1 MKLIGLLATL
11 AYTLLLTA
19 LFQGKPLQQSIQDG
33 ALIYQDF
40 CLQCHQSKGEGVSGS
55 FPPLAE
61 SDYLKNNLTQS
72 IQGVKY
78 GMRGPIV
85 VNGIPYN
92 NLMAAQGLDDEEVAD
107 VMNYILNNWG
117 NSAPIPITEAQVRAI
132 ERP

>member
-1 MKLIGLLATL
+1 MKPIGLLATL
-11 AYTLLLTA
+11 AYTLLLTV
-19 LFQGKPLQQSIQDG
+19 LFQGKPLQQSIEDG

-40 CLQCHQSKGEGVSGS
+40 CLQCHQSKGQGVPGS

-61 SDYLKNNLTQS
+61 SDYLKNNLIQS

-85 VNGIPYN
+85 VNGIPYDK
-92 NLMAAQGLDDEEVAD
+92 LMAPQGLDVEEVAA
-107 VMNYILNNWG
+107 VMHYILNNWG
-117 NSAPIPITEAQVRAI
+117 NSAPAAITEAQVRAI

>member
-11 AYTLLLTA
+11 AYTLLFTA
-19 LFQGKPLQQSIQDG
+19 LLQGKPLQQSIQDG

-40 CLQCHQSKGEGVSGS
+40 CLQCHQSSGEGVPGS

-92 NLMAAQGLDDEEVAD
+92 NLMAEQGLDDEEVAD

-117 NSAPIPITEAQVRAI
+117 NSASIRITEAQVRAI

>member
-1 MKLIGLLATL
+1 MKPIGLLATL
-11 AYTLLLTA
+11 AYTLLLTV
-19 LFQGKPLQQSIQDG
+19 LFQGKPLQQSIEDG

-40 CLQCHQSKGEGVSGS
+40 CLQCHQYKGQGVPGS

-61 SDYLKNNLTQS
+61 SDYLKNNLIQS

-85 VNGIPYN
+85 VNGIPYEK
-92 NLMAAQGLDDEEVAD
+92 LMAPQGLDDEEVAD

-117 NSAPIPITEAQVRAI
+117 NSAPAAITEAQVRAI

>member
-1 MKLIGLLATL
+1 MKPIGLLATL
-11 AYTLLLTA
+11 AYTLLLTV
-19 LFQGKPLQQSIQDG
+19 LFQGKPLQQSIEDG
-33 ALIYQDF
+33 ALIYHDF
-40 CLQCHQSKGEGVSGS
+40 CLQCHQSKGKGVPGS

-61 SDYLKNNLTQS
+61 SDYLKNNLIQS

-85 VNGIPYN
+85 VNGIPYDK
-92 NLMAAQGLDDEEVAD
+92 LMASQGLDDEEVAD

-117 NSAPIPITEAQVRAI
+117 NSAPAAITEAQVRAI